1 MAKATNRREFLMLGK
16 SYDPDKHSIAGY
28 YMSEK
33 LDGIRAFWD
42 GGISRGLPTTSVPWA
57 SVINPKTGQQ
67 KTKIKPFA
75 TGLWSRYGN
84 PIAAPDWFLNQLPCC
99 PLDGELWAGHGGFQT
114 VTSVCRK
121 DKAED
126 AEWRKISYGVFSCP
140 NPFCV
145 FHSGEIKNANFH
157 CTIDSDNIERW
168 IKNRDRDILENFV
181 FLQGKP
187 EFSAEI
193 ANLNEWLDPTSET
206 IFMIK
211 QTKLPDNETLAKEAV
226 AEHKRKIIERG
237 GEGLVL
243 RDPHFV
249 WHPKRVPAVL
259 KVKGSLDAEGI
270 LVGYT
275 AGRETNKGSKLL
287 GMIGALIL
295 DFNGQRLELAGLT
308 DDERT
313 LANSEDIAYATANPG
328 KDLEPGACA
337 KCFCIGDKIT
347 FTYRELT
354 NDGIPKE
361 ARYFRKR

>member
-1 MAKATNRREFLMLGK
+1 MARREFLMLGK
-16 SYDPDKHSIAGY
+16 VFDPDKHNIAGF

-57 SVINPKTGQQ
+57 SVINPKTGQP

-84 PIAAPDWFLNQLPCC
+84 PIMAPDWFLNQLPCC

-114 VTSVCRK
+114 VTSVCKK
-121 DKAED
+121 DKPED
-126 AEWRKISYGVFSCP
+126 GPWRGIQYGVFGCP
-140 NPFCV
+140 NIWCV
-145 FHSGEIKNANFH
+145 FADGEIKNSNFH
-157 CTIDSDNIERW
+157 CDINRNNIEKW
-168 IKNRDRDILENFV
+168 IQNRDRDILENFT
-181 FLQGKP
+181 FLQGNP
-187 EFSAEI
+187 TFSAEI
-193 ANLNEWLDPTSET
+193 ANINQWIDPTSEVC
-206 IFMIK
+206 FMIK
-211 QTKLPDNETLAKEAV
+211 QTKLSDNETAAKALV
-226 AEHKRKIIERG
+226 SDTKRKIIENG

-243 RDPHFV
+243 RDPNFV
-249 WHPKRVPAVL
+249 WKPKRVPAVL
-259 KVKGSLDAEGI
+259 KVKGSLDDEGI

-275 AGRETNKGSKLL
+275 AGRETEKGSKLL

-295 DFNGQRLELAGLT
+295 DYKGHRLELAGLT

-313 LANSEDIAYATANPG
+313 LSNSEDIAYATANPG

-354 NDGIPKE
+354 DKGVPKE
-361 ARYFRKR
+361 ARYLRKRA